1 MQESGDITALKIK
14 WWKEKRGGGAC
25 DDAGS
30 DSGAE
35 ELDVANVLGVYVVLI
50 SGCFF
55 AIIVSFLEMLF
66 DIRNRAKELDV
77 PFIEELMNEAKFVI
91 KCHGNVKPVRRK
103 MSAGT
108 LHEDESRS
116 VSRSVVSCSPARDL
130 SDSYGFNRPSLK
142 NLTKLDLMADH
153 DDSNKV

>member
-35 ELDVANVLGVYVVLI
+35 ELDIANVAGVYVVLI
-50 SGCFF
+50 SGCTF
-55 AIIVSFLEMLF
+55 AIVVSLLESFF
-66 DIRNRAKELDV
+66 DIRNRAKELEV
-77 PFIEELMNEAKFVI
+77 PFIEEFLNEAKFII
-91 KCHGNVKPVRRK
+91 KCRGNVKTVRRK
-103 MSAGT
+103 MSAGS
-108 LHEDESRS
+108 LNEEESRS
-116 VSRSVVSCSPARDL
+116 VSRL
-130 SDSYGFNRPSLK
+130 SDSPKREIIGPYGFNRPSLK

-153 DDSNKV
+153 DDDDEDKV

>member
-35 ELDVANVLGVYVVLI
+35 ELDVANVAGVYVVLI
-50 SGCFF
+50 SGCTF
-55 AIIVSFLEMLF
+55 AIIVSLLESLF
-66 DIRNRAKELDV
+66 DIRNRAKELEV
-77 PFIEELMNEAKFVI
+77 PFIEEFMNEAKFII
-91 KCHGNVKPVRRK
+91 KCRGNVKPVRRK
-103 MSAGT
+103 LSAGT
-108 LHEDESRS
+108 LNEDESRS
-116 VSRSVVSCSPARDL
+116 VSRSSESPKREMIGP
-130 SDSYGFNRPSLK
+130 YGFNGPCLK

-153 DDSNKV
+153 DDDDKV

>member
-35 ELDVANVLGVYVVLI
+35 ELGIANVLGVYVVLI
-50 SGCFF
+50 SGCTF
-55 AIIVSFLEMLF
+55 AIIVSFLESLF
-66 DIRNRAKELDV
+66 DIKNRAKELDV
-77 PFIEELMNEAKFVI
+77 PFIEEFLNEAKFII
-91 KCHGNVKPVRRK
+91 KCRGNVKPVRRK
-103 MSAGT
+103 LSAGT
-108 LHEDESRS
+108 LNEEESRS
-116 VSRSVVSCSPARDL
+116 VSRFSGTPKREVIGP
-130 SDSYGFNRPSLK
+130 YGFNGPSLK

-153 DDSNKV
+153 NDDDDKV